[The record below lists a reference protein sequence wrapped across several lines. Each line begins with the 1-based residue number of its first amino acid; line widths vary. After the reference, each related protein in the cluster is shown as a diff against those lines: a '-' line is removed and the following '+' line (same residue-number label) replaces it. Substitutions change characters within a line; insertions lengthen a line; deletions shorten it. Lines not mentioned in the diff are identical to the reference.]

1 MTKPVCVI
9 VGVGPGNGAS
19 FARKFRQQG
28 YQVVI
33 LARNEAYLAELS
45 RQLDGAPFYS
55 CDVTKVT
62 QVESVF
68 QKILRQFGEVD
79 TLIYNAG
86 AGQFKNVEDTTVEEL
101 ERSWQ
106 INALGCFVACKQ
118 LLPAM
123 IDAGRGNFVVIG
135 ATASLRGSAKAAP
148 FASAKAAPFASAK
161 AAPFA
166 SAKAAQRSLAQSM
179 ARHLGPKGI
188 HVSYVI
194 VDGVIDLPRTR
205 KHLVEKPDEFFLK
218 PDDIAQSVFTLV
230 RQPRSAWTFELD
242 LRPFGE
248 KW

>member
-86 AGQFKNVEDTTVEEL
+86 AGQFKNVEDSTVEEF

-135 ATASLRGSAKAAP
+135 ATASLRGKRQSRPFCFRQSRSA
-148 FASAKAAPFASAK
+148 
-161 AAPFA
+161 
-166 SAKAAQRSLAQSM
+166 
-179 ARHLGPKGI
+179 
-188 HVSYVI
+188 
-194 VDGVIDLPRTR
+194 
-205 KHLVEKPDEFFLK
+205 
-218 PDDIAQSVFTLV
+218 
-230 RQPRSAWTFELD
+230 QPRPIHGSSSGTQGHPCVLCDRGWSDRLTTYAEASG
-242 LRPFGE
+242 RKAG
-248 KW
+248 

>member
-55 CDVTKVT
+55 CDVTNVS
-62 QVESVF
+62 QLEAVF

-86 AGQFKNVEDTTVEEL
+86 AGQFKNVEDTTVEEF

-148 FASAKAAPFASAK
+148 FASAKAA
-161 AAPFA
+161 
-166 SAKAAQRSLAQSM
+166 QRSLAQSM
-179 ARHLGPKGI
+179 SRHLGPKGI
-188 HVSYVI
+188 HVSYVV

-205 KHLVEKPDEFFLK
+205 KHLADMPDEFFLK

>member
-19 FARKFRQQG
+19 FARKFHQQG

-62 QVESVF
+62 RVESVF

-86 AGQFKNVEDTTVEEL
+86 AGQFKNVEDTTVEEF

-135 ATASLRGSAKAAP
+135 ATASLRGSAN
-148 FASAKAAPFASAK
+148 

-205 KHLVEKPDEFFLK
+205 KHLADMPDEFFLK

>member
-1 MTKPVCVI
+1 MTQPVCVI
-9 VGVGPGNGAS
+9 TGAGPGNGAS
-19 FARKFRQQG
+19 FARKFHQEG
-28 YQVVI
+28 YQVVV
-33 LARNEAYLAELS
+33 LARNESYLEELS

-55 CDVTKVT
+55 CDVTNVS

-68 QKILRQFGEVD
+68 QKILRQFGGVD

-86 AGQFKNVEDTTVEEL
+86 AGQFKNVEESTVEEF

-106 INALGCFVACKQ
+106 INARGCFAACKQ

-123 IDAGRGNFVVIG
+123 IEAGRGNIVVIG
-135 ATASLRGSAKAAP
+135 ATASLRGSAN
-148 FASAKAAPFASAK
+148 

-179 ARHLGPKGI
+179 ARHLGSKGI
-188 HVSYVI
+188 HVSYVV

-205 KHLVEKPDEFFLK
+205 EYLADKPEEFFLK
-218 PDDIAQSVFTLV
+218 PDDIAQSVFALV

>member
-86 AGQFKNVEDTTVEEL
+86 AGQFKNVEDSTVEEF

-135 ATASLRGSAKAAP
+135 ATASLRGSAKT
-148 FASAKAAPFASAK
+148 
-161 AAPFA
+161 APFA

>member
-28 YQVVI
+28 YQLVI

-86 AGQFKNVEDTTVEEL
+86 AGQFKNVEDSTVEEF

-135 ATASLRGSAKAAP
+135 ATASLRGSAKT
-148 FASAKAAPFASAK
+148 
-161 AAPFA
+161 APFA

>member
-55 CDVTKVT
+55 CDVTNVS
-62 QVESVF
+62 QVEAVF
-68 QKILRQFGEVD
+68 QNILRQFGEVD

-86 AGQFKNVEDTTVEEL
+86 AGQFKNVEDTTVEEF

-148 FASAKAAPFASAK
+148 FASAKAA
-161 AAPFA
+161 
-166 SAKAAQRSLAQSM
+166 QRSLAQSM

-205 KHLVEKPDEFFLK
+205 KHLADMPDEFFLK

>member
-55 CDVTKVT
+55 CDVTNVS
-62 QVESVF
+62 QVEAVF
-68 QKILRQFGEVD
+68 QNILRQFGEVD

-86 AGQFKNVEDTTVEEL
+86 AGQFKNVEDTTVEEF

-148 FASAKAAPFASAK
+148 FASAKAA
-161 AAPFA
+161 
-166 SAKAAQRSLAQSM
+166 QRSLAQSM

-205 KHLVEKPDEFFLK
+205 KHLADMPDEFFLK
-218 PDDIAQSVFTLV
+218 PDDIAQSVFHSCPTAALG
-230 RQPRSAWTFELD
+230 LD
-242 LRPFGE
+242 L
-248 KW
+248 

>member
-1 MTKPVCVI
+1 MKMTKPVCVI

-86 AGQFKNVEDTTVEEL
+86 AGQFKNVEDTTVEEF

-135 ATASLRGSAKAAP
+135 ATASLRGSAKT
-148 FASAKAAPFASAK
+148 
-161 AAPFA
+161 APFA

-205 KHLVEKPDEFFLK
+205 KHLADMPDEFFLK

>member
-1 MTKPVCVI
+1 MKMTKPVCVI

-55 CDVTKVT
+55 CDVTNVS
-62 QVESVF
+62 QVEAVF
-68 QKILRQFGEVD
+68 QNILRQFGEVD

-86 AGQFKNVEDTTVEEL
+86 AGQFKNVEDTTVEEF

-135 ATASLRGSAKAAP
+135 ATASLRG
-148 FASAKAAPFASAK
+148 SAK

>member
-55 CDVTKVT
+55 CDVTNVS
-62 QVESVF
+62 QVEAVF
-68 QKILRQFGEVD
+68 QNILRQFREVN

-86 AGQFKNVEDTTVEEL
+86 AGQFKNVEDTTVEEF

-148 FASAKAAPFASAK
+148 FASAKAA
-161 AAPFA
+161 
-166 SAKAAQRSLAQSM
+166 QRSLAQSM

-205 KHLVEKPDEFFLK
+205 KHLADMPDEFFLK

>member
-19 FARKFRQQG
+19 FARKFHQQG

-62 QVESVF
+62 RVESVF

-106 INALGCFVACKQ
+106 INTLGCFVACKQ

-135 ATASLRGSAKAAP
+135 ATASLRGSAN
-148 FASAKAAPFASAK
+148 

-205 KHLVEKPDEFFLK
+205 KHLADMPDEFFLK

>member
-19 FARKFRQQG
+19 FARKFHQQG
-28 YQVVI
+28 YQLVI

-62 QVESVF
+62 RVESVF

-123 IDAGRGNFVVIG
+123 IAAGRGNFVVIG
-135 ATASLRGSAKAAP
+135 ATASLRG
-148 FASAKAAPFASAK
+148 SAK

-205 KHLVEKPDEFFLK
+205 KHLADMPDEFFLK

>member
-1 MTKPVCVI
+1 MKMTKPVCVI

-55 CDVTKVT
+55 CDVTNVS
-62 QVESVF
+62 QVEAVF
-68 QKILRQFGEVD
+68 QNILRQFGEVD

-86 AGQFKNVEDTTVEEL
+86 AGQFKNVEDTTVEEF

-135 ATASLRGSAKAAP
+135 ATASLRGSAKT
-148 FASAKAAPFASAK
+148 
-161 AAPFA
+161 APFA

>member
-19 FARKFRQQG
+19 FARKFHQEG
-28 YQVVI
+28 YQLVI

-62 QVESVF
+62 RVESVF

-123 IDAGRGNFVVIG
+123 IAAGRGNFVVIG
-135 ATASLRGSAKAAP
+135 ATASLRG
-148 FASAKAAPFASAK
+148 SAK

-205 KHLVEKPDEFFLK
+205 KHLADMPDEFFLK

>member
-19 FARKFRQQG
+19 FARKFHQEG

-86 AGQFKNVEDTTVEEL
+86 AGQFKNVEDTTVEEF

-135 ATASLRGSAKAAP
+135 ATASLRG
-148 FASAKAAPFASAK
+148 SAK

>member
-28 YQVVI
+28 YQLVI

-86 AGQFKNVEDTTVEEL
+86 AGQFKNVEDTTVEEF

-135 ATASLRGSAKAAP
+135 ATASLRG
-148 FASAKAAPFASAK
+148 SAK

>member
-55 CDVTKVT
+55 CDVTNVS
-62 QVESVF
+62 QVEAVF
-68 QKILRQFGEVD
+68 QNILRQFGEVN

-86 AGQFKNVEDTTVEEL
+86 AGQFKNVEDTTVEEF

-148 FASAKAAPFASAK
+148 FASAKAA
-161 AAPFA
+161 
-166 SAKAAQRSLAQSM
+166 QRSLAQSM

-205 KHLVEKPDEFFLK
+205 KHLADMPDEFFLK

>member
-19 FARKFRQQG
+19 FARKFHQQG
-28 YQVVI
+28 YQLVI

-62 QVESVF
+62 RVESVF

-106 INALGCFVACKQ
+106 INALGCFVTCKQ

-123 IDAGRGNFVVIG
+123 IAAGRGNIVVIG
-135 ATASLRGSAKAAP
+135 ATASLRGSAKAT
-148 FASAKAAPFASAK
+148 S
-161 AAPFA
+161 FA

-205 KHLVEKPDEFFLK
+205 KHLADMPDEFFLK

>member
-55 CDVTKVT
+55 CDVTNVS
-62 QVESVF
+62 QLEAVF

-86 AGQFKNVEDTTVEEL
+86 AGQFKNVEDTTVEEF

-148 FASAKAAPFASAK
+148 FASAKAA
-161 AAPFA
+161 
-166 SAKAAQRSLAQSM
+166 QRSLAQSM

-205 KHLVEKPDEFFLK
+205 KHLADMPDEFFLK

>member
-1 MTKPVCVI
+1 MTQPVCVI
-9 VGVGPGNGAS
+9 TGAGPGNGAS
-19 FARKFRQQG
+19 FARKFHQEG
-28 YQVVI
+28 YQVVV
-33 LARNEAYLAELS
+33 LARNESYLEELS
-45 RQLDGAPFYS
+45 RKLDGAPFYP
-55 CDVTKVT
+55 CDVTNVS

-68 QKILRQFGEVD
+68 QKILRQFGGVD

-86 AGQFKNVEDTTVEEL
+86 AGQFKNVEESTVEEF

-106 INALGCFVACKQ
+106 INARGCFAACKQ
-118 LLPAM
+118 LLPVM
-123 IDAGRGNFVVIG
+123 IEAGRGNIVVIG
-135 ATASLRGSAKAAP
+135 ATASLRGSAN
-148 FASAKAAPFASAK
+148 

-179 ARHLGPKGI
+179 ARHLGSKGI
-188 HVSYVI
+188 HVSYVV

-205 KHLVEKPDEFFLK
+205 EYLADKPEEFFLK
-218 PDDIAQSVFTLV
+218 PDDIAQSVFALV